1 MKTWKIQHHGLERPW
16 SSSYWAEH
24 PPFQYKDTA
33 IVEPILERDWMWF
46 RGDRVEILTGPDKGK
61 QVCGIFENVSLNE
74 STILRSQFNN

>member
-1 MKTWKIQHHGLERPW
+1 MKAWKIQHHGLERPW

-61 QVCGIFENVSLNE
+61 QVCGILENV
-74 STILRSQFNN
+74 TV